1 MCLEGFFHFIIDHF
15 FFNFDRFIINLIE
28 FEDTGW
34 EGYIYQWG
42 FTFAIAK
49 EVSSRVEFCTL
60 YGLPTAIWFI
70 VWLPNN

>member
-34 EGYIYQWG
+34 EGYIYQ
-42 FTFAIAK
+42 
-49 EVSSRVEFCTL
+49 
-60 YGLPTAIWFI
+60 
-70 VWLPNN
+70 